1 MRLSKLWLSA
11 VAAGCAVCTVA
22 WSDDAKIVGSDT
34 PSTGAAIA
42 QIRFTFDHPQMVP
55 SHYTITVQEDG
66 KGHYQSQPGSEG
78 QKDLQNALVSQ
89 PLDRDITISEPTRDL
104 LFSTARKKKF
114 FAMTCDSQAGKVAF
128 RGNKELAYQGKE
140 GEGACKFNWSK
151 DSQIDKVTSLLQ
163 SISFTLEEGDRLAVE
178 YRHDRLALDSE
189 LAMLIEAA
197 KSDRAAEMHNIAPQL
212 EAIAADEQIMDRARQ
227 RARQLLQDAPG
238 R

>member
-1 MRLSKLWLSA
+1 MRSRAPTRCAPPHGETTRRLWAQIFRLS
-11 VAAGCAVCTVA
+11 AG
-22 WSDDAKIVGSDT
+22 
-34 PSTGAAIA
+34 STA

-55 SHYTITVQEDG
+55 SHYTIIVSEDG
-66 KGHYQSQPGSEG
+66 RGHYQSQPGGEG
-78 QKDLQNALVSQ
+78 QKDGQNALVSQ
-89 PLDRDITISEPTRDL
+89 PLDRDITISPQTRDL
-104 LFSTARKKKF
+104 LFSTARSKKF
-114 FAMTCDSQAGKVAF
+114 FAMTCDSQPGKVAF
-128 RGNKELAYQGKE
+128 RGNKELSYQGRE

-151 DSQIDKVTSLLQ
+151 DSQIDKVSSILQ

-189 LAMLIEAA
+189 LAMLIDAA

-212 EAIAADEQIMDRARQ
+212 EAIAADEQIMVRARQ